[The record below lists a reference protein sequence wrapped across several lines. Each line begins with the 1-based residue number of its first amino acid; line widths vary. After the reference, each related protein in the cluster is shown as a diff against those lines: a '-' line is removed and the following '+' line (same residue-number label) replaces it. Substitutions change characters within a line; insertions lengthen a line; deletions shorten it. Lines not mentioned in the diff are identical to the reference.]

1 MVNLGIQIKWQVL
14 RTRLYFERL
23 EWKMFF
29 LPAGVFVLSALS
41 LTLYYSVFQFTD
53 LWEQMSQ
60 ANGNAFKFC
69 EMNRMDELIRQPANT
84 WSNLGFFLVGLFT
97 LTLGIHDLKYAERKQ
112 SDNFLV
118 RYPIFSIMFGASAIY
133 LFVSSFF
140 YHASLTEFF
149 QKLDQTSMCSVA
161 VMVLVFNLYK
171 IFPLIRVNGKYK
183 SSHALMIAFGMGVNY
198 LIYTSLYKININLLF
213 PMLVGIVFL
222 TSCYY
227 LLFVSKEHYFT
238 NYMWAAFAILILSGS
253 IWILDRT
260 NTVCNP
266 TSIFQGHALWHILN
280 AVSILFIYLYYRSG
294 VAPLHKVVAA
304 KEERRALR
312 RGEQ

>member
-29 LPAGVFVLSALS
+29 LPAVVFVLSALS

-171 IFPLIRVNGKYK
+171 IFPLVRVNGKYK

>member
-1 MVNLGIQIKWQVL
+1 MVKIGLHIRWHLL

-23 EWKMFF
+23 NFKMFL
-29 LPAGVFVLSALS
+29 LPAIVFLLSTLS
-41 LTLYYSVFQFTD
+41 LILYYTLFQFTD
-53 LWEQMSQ
+53 LWEKMSQ
-60 ANGNAFKFC
+60 ANGNAFHFC

-133 LFVSSFF
+133 LFVGSFF

-161 VMVLVFNLYK
+161 VIVLVFNLYK
-171 IFPLIRVNGKYK
+171 IFPLVRIRGKYR
-183 SSHALMIAFGMGVNY
+183 SSHALMILFGLGVNY
-198 LIYTSLYKININLLF
+198 LIYATLYKVNINLLF
-213 PMLVGIVFL
+213 PVLVAIVFV

-238 NYMWAAFAILILSGS
+238 KYMWAAFSILLLSGI
-253 IWILDRT
+253 IWLLDRT

-266 TSIFQGHALWHILN
+266 ESIFQGHALWHILN
-280 AVSILFIYLYYRSG
+280 AISILFIYLYYRSG
-294 VAPLHKVVAA
+294 VAPLHKVISA
-304 KEERRALR
+304 KEERRATRNL
-312 RGEQ
+312 